1 MRRYGYLFGLLLLMA
16 GIASAFGYY
25 FNLAASQIRVSVGEK
40 FPTIRVEGLKINKR
54 QCVVV
59 VKNGCAYCQMLE
71 ANLETLFLEKP
82 EWREKTTFLAIDE
95 PPIDRERN
103 YLIFHS
109 KENEANF
116 AITPQMF
123 FLNEQGIVVRKHLGV
138 VSTVTLRKDFET
150 YLEVGQVKAP

>member
-40 FPTIRVEGLKINKR
+40 FPPIRVDGLNVSKR

-59 VKNGCAYCQMLE
+59 VKNGCAYCQTLK
-71 ANLETLFLEKP
+71 ANLDTLFFEKSD
-82 EWREKTTFLAIDE
+82 WREKTTFIAIDE
-95 PPIDRERN
+95 PPIELEQKC
-103 YLIFHS
+103 LIFHS
-109 KENEANF
+109 DANEVRF
-116 AITPQMF
+116 GVTPQVF
-123 FLNEQGIVVRKHLGV
+123 FLNEQGIVLRKHLGV
-138 VSTVTLRKDFET
+138 VATVTLRKDFET